1 MLLVGDGAGRLR
13 PTVEIEMGGDA
24 VAVNLA
30 LMAGVL
36 NKEDH
41 VCIIRNSTGG
51 IAGGDVNGTGVGC

>member
-36 NKEDH
+36 NKEGQ
-41 VCIIRNSTGG
+41 VCSIGNSTWW
-51 IAGGDVNGTGVGC
+51 CCWL